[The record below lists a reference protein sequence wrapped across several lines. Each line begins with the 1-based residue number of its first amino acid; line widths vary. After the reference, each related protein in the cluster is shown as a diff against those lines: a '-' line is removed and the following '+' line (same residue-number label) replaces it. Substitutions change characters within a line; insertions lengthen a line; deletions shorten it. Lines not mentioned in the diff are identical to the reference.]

1 MPAGLGNPPFTENIL
16 EILASRKIKER
27 CVKGTSI
34 FKGQREVLF
43 MSDCLLH
50 SSSMQTGR
58 QLFILTSLPA
68 DQYHAEREYNVI
80 LIK

>member
-16 EILASRKIKER
+16 EILTNRKIKE
-27 CVKGTSI
+27 CSVKCTSI
-34 FKGQREVLF
+34 FKGQREVLLL
-43 MSDCLLH
+43 SDCLLH

-68 DQYHAEREYNVI
+68 DQYHTEKEYNVFAY
-80 LIK
+80 